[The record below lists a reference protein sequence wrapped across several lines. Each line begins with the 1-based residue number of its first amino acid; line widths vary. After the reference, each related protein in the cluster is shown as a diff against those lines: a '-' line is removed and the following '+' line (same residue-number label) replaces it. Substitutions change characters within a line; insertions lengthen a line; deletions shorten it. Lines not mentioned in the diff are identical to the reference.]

1 MFVCQWHLRDVFYL
15 GNVGT
20 FDISANIIFCSIETR
35 RLTKGV
41 CEGSVVVFSSR
52 LHRGRSGRLRT
63 WSPEAEVEIIVIVA
77 S

>member
-20 FDISANIIFCSIETR
+20 FDIPVNIIFCSIEKR

-41 CEGSVVVFSSR
+41 CESAVVVFSLGFIDVGHGGHVYGS
-52 LHRGRSGRLRT
+52 
-63 WSPEAEVEIIVIVA
+63 
-77 S
+77 